1 MISLG
6 SYIRQKRLEME
17 TINDNNCQEAGLL
30 EKPELAEI
38 HVSPGIELKS
48 HIFLL
53 SPAPCCAQSAL
64 PFWGK
69 ILGKLHSN
77 RPEDALA
84 SAIVTLY
91 DDGGSNIIQY
101 SDTFAL
107 EAGKITE
114 FEVKLL
120 EFRDMTKS
128 YSITIEERGSL

>member
-1 MISLG
+1 MD
-6 SYIRQKRLEME
+6 
-17 TINDNNCQEAGLL
+17 TPDNNECRETGLL

-38 HVSPGIELKS
+38 SISPGIELKS
-48 HIFLL
+48 HILLL

-69 ILGKLHSN
+69 VQGKLRSSK
-77 RPEDALA
+77 PEDVLA

-101 SDTFAL
+101 SDTFAI
-107 EAGKITE
+107 EAGATTE

-120 EFRDMTKS
+120 DFRDLTKS
-128 YSITIEERGSL
+128 YSITITERGSL